1 VTGGEE
7 SLGAAGGGVGAGA
20 AGGGGGSTAAAGG
33 IAILPYSRVVGQ
45 HDLKL
50 ALELN
55 FVSPSIGGVLITGA
69 PGTAKS
75 TVVRAFSLMTQ
86 GRLPVTL
93 TIDATDDRVL
103 GGWEL
108 GDLLEGRTRRKR
120 GLLETADDDGLLYV
134 DEVNLLND
142 HVVNIILDVASTGV
156 LSVQREGIDTVRKVR
171 FGLVGTMNPEEGLL
185 RPQLLDR
192 FGLMAVA
199 SALDEAERRAMLH
212 AVLRFDEELARPG
225 TAPSG
230 APGRDEDEATRARL
244 LAARAALF
252 DVDVPEAAVDRAVAT
267 ATALRA
273 VGHRGEVVMIQ
284 AARAR
289 AALLGDP
296 AVRPAHLRAVA
307 RFALRHR
314 KPESAQGG
322 AAEWSAED
330 EAILDDLLS

>member
-1 VTGGEE
+1 MTGAQERP
-7 SLGAAGGGVGAGA
+7 AP
-20 AGGGGGSTAAAGG
+20 G

-55 FVSPSIGGVLITGA
+55 FVAPSIGGVLITGA

-75 TVVRAFSLMTQ
+75 TVVRAFSLMAQ

-108 GDLLEGRTRRKR
+108 GDLLEGRTTRKP
-120 GLLETADDDGLLYV
+120 GLLESADDDGLLYV

-156 LSVQREGIDTVRKVR
+156 LSVQREGIDTVRAVR
-171 FGLVGTMNPEEGLL
+171 FGLVGTMNPEEGGL
-185 RPQLLDR
+185 RQQLLDR

-199 SALDEAERRAMLH
+199 TALDDAQRREMLR
-212 AVLRFDEELARPG
+212 AVLRFDEESARPG
-225 TAPSG
+225 GADEWTAE
-230 APGRDEDEATRARL
+230 GRREDEATRDRL

-252 DVDVPEAAVDRAVAT
+252 DVEVPEPVVDRVVAL
-267 ATALRA
+267 ATALHA
-273 VGHRGEVVMIQ
+273 VGHRGEVVTLQ
-284 AARAR
+284 AARAL
-289 AALLGDP
+289 AALRGDP
-296 AVRPAHLRAVA
+296 AVGTAHLRTVA
-307 RFALRHR
+307 PFALRHR
-314 KPESAQGG
+314 KPEAAQGG
-322 AAEWSAED
+322 STEWSRDDDAL
-330 EAILDDLLS
+330 LDDLLP

>member
-1 VTGGEE
+1 MTAAEE
-7 SLGAAGGGVGAGA
+7 NLAAADGPGGGI
-20 AGGGGGSTAAAGG
+20 T
-33 IAILPYSRVVGQ
+33 ILPYSQVVGQ
-45 HDLKL
+45 RDLKL

-75 TVVRAFSLMTQ
+75 TVVRAFSLMTR

-120 GLLETADDDGLLYV
+120 GLLETADDDGLLYI

-156 LSVQREGIDTVRKVR
+156 LSVQREGIDTVRKVH
-171 FGLVGTMNPEEGLL
+171 FGLVGTMNPEEGGL

-192 FGLMAVA
+192 FGLMAA
-199 SALDEAERRAMLH
+199 ATALDDAERRAMLH
-212 AVLRFDEELARPG
+212 AVLRFDEENARAAAG
-225 TAPSG
+225 TSH
-230 APGRDEDEATRARL
+230 GREEDDSIRARL

-252 DVDVPEAAVDRAVAT
+252 DVEVPEAAVDRAVAV
-267 ATALRA
+267 ATALRT
-273 VGHRGEVVMIQ
+273 VGHRGEVVMVQ
-284 AARAR
+284 AARAH
-289 AALLGDP
+289 AALRGES
-296 AVRPAHLRAVA
+296 AVRAEDLRVVA
-307 RFALRHR
+307 PFALRHR

-322 AAEWSAED
+322 SAEWSPDD
-330 EAILDDLLS
+330 EAILDGLLT

>member
-1 VTGGEE
+1 VTD
-7 SLGAAGGGVGAGA
+7 SPTQ
-20 AGGGGGSTAAAGG
+20 SPD

-45 HDLKL
+45 HALKL

-55 FVSPSIGGVLITGA
+55 FVAPSIGGVLITGA

-75 TVVRAFSLMTQ
+75 TVVRAFSLMAQ

-108 GDLLEGRTRRKR
+108 SDLLEGRTTRKP
-120 GLLETADDDGLLYV
+120 GLLETAHHDGLLYI

-156 LSVQREGIDTVRKVR
+156 LSVQREGIDTVSQVR
-171 FGLVGTMNPEEGLL
+171 FGLVGTMNPEEGGL

-199 SALDEAERRAMLH
+199 VPLEAAERREMLQ
-212 AVLRFDEELARPG
+212 AVLRFDEDVAEPGGSGWITEGQRQDRELRQ
-225 TAPSG
+225 
-230 APGRDEDEATRARL
+230 RL
-244 LAARAALF
+244 LDARATLF
-252 DVDVPEAAVDRAVAT
+252 DVAVPEQAVDLAVTVA
-267 ATALRA
+267 AALRA
-273 VGHRGEVVMIQ
+273 VGHRGEVVMLQ
-284 AARAR
+284 AARAW
-289 AALLGDP
+289 AALQGDGSVTP
-296 AVRPAHLRAVA
+296 GHLRAVA
-307 RFALRHR
+307 PFALRHR

-322 AAEWSAED
+322 SAEWSAED
-330 EAILDDLLS
+330 DALLDDLLS